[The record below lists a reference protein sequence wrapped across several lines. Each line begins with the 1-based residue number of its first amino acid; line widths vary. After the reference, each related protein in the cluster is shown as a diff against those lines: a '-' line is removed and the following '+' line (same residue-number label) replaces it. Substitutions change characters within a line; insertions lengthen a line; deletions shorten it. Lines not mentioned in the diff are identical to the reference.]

1 MPEPSYHSWPAGMN
15 MPVPVDVI
23 RAAVACLLI
32 AHDAQDARRICL
44 QHIYN
49 NHRNATAKDS
59 QTPRPGHLPRGL
71 KGCASCLGS

>member
-1 MPEPSYHSWPAGMN
+1 MN

-23 RAAVACLLI
+23 RAAVARLLV

-44 QHIYN
+44 QHTNN

-59 QTPRPGHLPRGL
+59 QAPPRRHCRV
-71 KGCASCLGS
+71 GSGGGETRA

>member
-1 MPEPSYHSWPAGMN
+1 MN

-44 QHIYN
+44 QHINN

-59 QTPRPGHLPRGL
+59 QTHAPALCR
-71 KGCASCLGS
+71 AGSGAGRTGSS

>member
-1 MPEPSYHSWPAGMN
+1 
-15 MPVPVDVI
+15 VPVDVI

-44 QHIYN
+44 QHINN

-59 QTPRPGHLPRGL
+59 QTPRPGPLPCGLRGRSDRL
-71 KGCASCLGS
+71 IVSEMTSGETRA